1 MSPTAERQAEA
12 TEAALELFWRRGYVE
27 TSMAELVEATG
38 MNRYAL
44 YLVFGNK
51 REVFLA
57 ALDAYYETG
66 RATYEPMMRDRSM
79 APLDRIRRGLE
90 TAAAFMSERENGCF
104 ICHVA
109 VEHRS
114 GDAKVSAAVASYF
127 DRIREI
133 MTIPLR
139 EAAAA
144 GSLNPS
150 LTPELAAQVVFA
162 AKMSLGAHVR
172 AGCEP
177 PELQRIIEATLAAL
191 GAPDSD

>member
-1 MSPTAERQAEA
+1 MSPAADRQTEA
-12 TEAALELFWRRGYVE
+12 TQAALELFWRRGYAD
-27 TSMAELVEATG
+27 TSMAELVQATG

-44 YLVFGNK
+44 YSVFGNK

-57 ALDAYYETG
+57 ALDAYYQAG
-66 RATYEPMMRDRSM
+66 RATYEPMMRDASM
-79 APLDRIRRGLE
+79 APMDRIRRGLE
-90 TAAAFMSERENGCF
+90 TAAGFMSERENGCF

-144 GSLNPS
+144 GTLNPS
-150 LTPELAAQVVFA
+150 LTPELAAEVVFA
-162 AKMSLGAHVR
+162 AKMSMGAHIR

-177 PELQRIIEATLAAL
+177 AVREQMQ
-191 GAPDSD
+191 GVVDGYS